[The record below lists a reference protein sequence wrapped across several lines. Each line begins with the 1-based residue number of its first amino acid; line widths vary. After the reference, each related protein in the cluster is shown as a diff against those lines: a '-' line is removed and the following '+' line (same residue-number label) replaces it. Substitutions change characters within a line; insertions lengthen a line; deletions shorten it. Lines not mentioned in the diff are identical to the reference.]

1 MQLLFEKDIRYLKG
15 VGEKRAKLYKKLGV
29 SNVGALL
36 CFYPR
41 AYEDWSKPFNL
52 CEDLIYKTICVK
64 AKVVLPVKKVFNS
77 SKTQIYTATVQDEK
91 SNNLFITW
99 FNNSYVSKALKQGEY
114 YFFYGK
120 LELNF
125 NKFKMISPEF
135 ASCDKYIKIKP
146 IYSQT
151 YGLSSKIISK
161 NIKVA
166 LQLFGDEIKETIS
179 SDILKENDLCH
190 FKEAIFNIH
199 FPENSQKLD
208 KAKERLIFEEF
219 LTLQIGMMKL
229 KNKGKSKKNFNIID
243 KDYSDEYL
251 NLLPFEATSAQ
262 KKAIK
267 ECIKDLKSKNA
278 MNRLIQGDVGSGK
291 TAVAAALSYSVA
303 KNKMQC
309 AFMAPTE
316 ILATQ
321 HFNSINKNMETLGV
335 KTALLTAST
344 KQAKKK
350 EILENLAS
358 GKIDIIIGTHA
369 ILNEKVKF
377 ENLGLIITDE
387 QHRFGVNQRA
397 ILNKKGNNPHVLV
410 MSATPIPRT
419 LALMVYGELD
429 ISILDEMPKG
439 RVEISTYWIDS
450 TKEARAF
457 NFIKKEIEVGHQAYI
472 VCPLLE
478 ENESELVSAKQ
489 YFKNLSEN
497 YFKNYKIGLIHGKL
511 NAKEKNKIMA
521 NFKKGEIKILVATTV
536 IEVGV
541 NIANATVMMIIN
553 AERFGLSQLHQL
565 RGRVGRGEYKSYC
578 ILLSDAKEKTSQ
590 KRLATMCKTSD
601 GFKIADE
608 DLKLRGPGDF
618 LGARQHGL
626 PKFKIADL
634 STDTKILKKAQQAA
648 LKIINKDPNLDL
660 EENMFIKN
668 NVKLMFDQENFVL
681 N

>member
-1 MQLLFEKDIRYLKG
+1 MQPLFEKDIRYLNG
-15 VGEKRAKLYKKLGV
+15 VGEKRAKLYNKLGV

-41 AYEDWSKPFNL
+41 AYEDWSNPVNISESFIN
-52 CEDLIYKTICVK
+52 KTICIK
-64 AKVVLPVKKVFNS
+64 ARVVSVVKKIFS
-77 SKTQIYTATVQDEK
+77 GSKKQIYTADVQDK
-91 SNNLFITW
+91 LFNTLHITW
-99 FNNSYVSKALKQGEY
+99 FNNPYVSNALKQGQEY
-114 YFFYGK
+114 YFYGK
-120 LELNF
+120 LELDF

-135 ASCDKYIKIKP
+135 ASDDKYIKIKP
-146 IYSQT
+146 VYSQT

-161 NIKVA
+161 NVKAA
-166 LQLFGDEIKETIS
+166 LQLFGEKIKETVPF
-179 SDILKENDLCH
+179 DILKENNLCQ

-199 FPENSQKLD
+199 FPEDNQKLN

-219 LTLQIGMMKL
+219 LTLQLGMMKL
-229 KNKGKSKKNFNIID
+229 KNKGKSKKNFNVIN
-243 KDYSDEYL
+243 KDYSSEYL
-251 NLLPFEATSAQ
+251 NLLPFVATAAQ
-262 KKAIK
+262 KRAIE
-267 ECIKDLKSKNA
+267 ECISDLKSKNA

-291 TAVAAALSYSVA
+291 TAVAAALCYTAA
-303 KNKMQC
+303 KNNMQC

-321 HFNSINKNMETLGV
+321 HFDSISENMAKLEV
-335 KTALLTAST
+335 KTALLTSST
-344 KQAKKK
+344 KQKEKKQ
-350 EILENLAS
+350 ILESLENGEIS
-358 GKIDIIIGTHA
+358 IIIGTHA

-377 ENLGLIITDE
+377 KNLGLIITDE

-439 RVEISTYWIDS
+439 RVEISTYWIDK
-450 TKEARAF
+450 TKEIRAF
-457 NFIKKEIEVGHQAYI
+457 NFIKKEIDSGRQAYI

-478 ENESELVSAKQ
+478 ENESQLTSAKE

-497 YFKNYKIGLIHGKL
+497 YFKNYSVGLIHGKM
-511 NAKEKNKIMA
+511 NSKEKNKIMSDFA
-521 NFKKGEIKILVATTV
+521 NGEIKILVATTV
-536 IEVGV
+536 IEVGINV
-541 NIANATVMMIIN
+541 PNATVMMIIN

-565 RGRVGRGEYKSYC
+565 RGRVGRGKFKSYC
-578 ILLSDAKEKTSQ
+578 VLLSDAKEKTS
-590 KRLATMCKTSD
+590 KLRLFTMCKTND

-618 LGARQHGL
+618 LGSRQHGL
-626 PKFKIADL
+626 PQFKIADL
-634 STDTKILKKAQQAA
+634 STDIKILKKAQNAA
-648 LKIINKDPNLDL
+648 LKIIKTDPNLSLD
-660 EENMFIKN
+660 ENKYIKN
-668 NVKLMFDQENFVL
+668 NIELMFDQENFVL